1 MNQICRDIFRAIHEG
16 KWLKIEYRNKADQI
30 TKYWIGIRDLDPAKR
45 TLKVD
50 GLHLGMY
57 TLGEYDKIFVD
68 SILSTEV
75 IEGTYCPEN
84 RQLIEDIEMHPER
97 YKTIFSSS
105 ANLKIL
111 NYLELCNRM
120 DTTPYIT
127 DYDLIHYIDG
137 DRVKNGRKQQQ
148 QRMMRLE
155 GKNAAEGGE
164 TGSLDIHGDLTEH
177 RPAAGQSDMRV
188 FYGFDALP
196 HFVRPTVTVGS
207 YDGVHSGHLALLR
220 TVAGRARAQGG
231 ESVVLTFEPHPR
243 VTLGRADGLRLLTSL
258 EEKIYLL
265 GQQGIDNLIVIPF
278 DKAFSALAP
287 DTFIRDY
294 LVGRIGAET
303 LVVGFNHRFGRD
315 KQGSYDYLGSHGF
328 GLEVVEV
335 GECDVDAE
343 KVSSTVIRRLVAQ
356 GDMARAARL
365 LSHPYLII
373 GTAAAGRIGTDD
385 PLKLLPPAGSYQVR
399 IGGRPARLTVDTSQ
413 NLIIRDG
420 CPDGRAVLTF

>member
-1 MNQICRDIFRAIHEG
+1 M
-16 KWLKIEYRNKADQI
+16 
-30 TKYWIGIRDLDPAKR
+30 
-45 TLKVD
+45 
-50 GLHLGMY
+50 M
-57 TLGEYDKIFVD
+57 
-68 SILSTEV
+68 
-75 IEGTYCPEN
+75 
-84 RQLIEDIEMHPER
+84 
-97 YKTIFSSS
+97 
-105 ANLKIL
+105 
-111 NYLELCNRM
+111 
-120 DTTPYIT
+120 
-127 DYDLIHYIDG
+127 
-137 DRVKNGRKQQQ
+137 
-148 QRMMRLE
+148 QRE
-155 GKNAAEGGE
+155 AKNAAEGGK
-164 TGSLDIHGDLTEH
+164 TGSHDIHGDLAEH
-177 RPAAGQSDMRV
+177 RPVAGRPDMRV

-335 GECDVDAE
+335 GE
-343 KVSSTVIRRLVAQ
+343 
-356 GDMARAARL
+356 
-365 LSHPYLII
+365 
-373 GTAAAGRIGTDD
+373 
-385 PLKLLPPAGSYQVR
+385 
-399 IGGRPARLTVDTSQ
+399 
-413 NLIIRDG
+413 
-420 CPDGRAVLTF
+420 

>member
-1 MNQICRDIFRAIHEG
+1 
-16 KWLKIEYRNKADQI
+16 
-30 TKYWIGIRDLDPAKR
+30 
-45 TLKVD
+45 
-50 GLHLGMY
+50 
-57 TLGEYDKIFVD
+57 
-68 SILSTEV
+68 
-75 IEGTYCPEN
+75 
-84 RQLIEDIEMHPER
+84 
-97 YKTIFSSS
+97 
-105 ANLKIL
+105 
-111 NYLELCNRM
+111 
-120 DTTPYIT
+120 
-127 DYDLIHYIDG
+127 
-137 DRVKNGRKQQQ
+137 
-148 QRMMRLE
+148 MRLE

-365 LSHPYLII
+365 LSHPYRPHPHRRPPQAPAARRVVPSPHRRPAGKADGRRIAKPDNPRRLPRRACRPNLLSTMLSYDCQIRVWYKHTDQMAI
-373 GTAAAGRIGTDD
+373 CHHSNYICYYEAARSELLRYLGMSFAEVEKRGIMMPILEVQSKYHRPAYYDELLTVRIMLRELPTARINFFYEIYNEKGELLNTGMTQLGFIHSDTRRPCRVPD
-385 PLKLLPPAGSYQVR
+385 WFLKLVADKW
-399 IGGRPARLTVDTSQ
+399 TEE
-413 NLIIRDG
+413 
-420 CPDGRAVLTF
+420 

>member
-1 MNQICRDIFRAIHEG
+1 M
-16 KWLKIEYRNKADQI
+16 
-30 TKYWIGIRDLDPAKR
+30 
-45 TLKVD
+45 
-50 GLHLGMY
+50 
-57 TLGEYDKIFVD
+57 
-68 SILSTEV
+68 
-75 IEGTYCPEN
+75 
-84 RQLIEDIEMHPER
+84 
-97 YKTIFSSS
+97 
-105 ANLKIL
+105 
-111 NYLELCNRM
+111 
-120 DTTPYIT
+120 
-127 DYDLIHYIDG
+127 
-137 DRVKNGRKQQQ
+137 
-148 QRMMRLE
+148 QRE
-155 GKNAAEGGE
+155 AKNAAEGGK
-164 TGSLDIHGDLTEH
+164 TGSHDIHGDLAEH
-177 RPAAGQSDMRV
+177 RPVAGRPDMRV

-294 LVGRIGAET
+294 LVGRIGA
-303 LVVGFNHRFGRD
+303 
-315 KQGSYDYLGSHGF
+315 
-328 GLEVVEV
+328 
-335 GECDVDAE
+335 
-343 KVSSTVIRRLVAQ
+343 
-356 GDMARAARL
+356 
-365 LSHPYLII
+365 
-373 GTAAAGRIGTDD
+373 AGRGLQPPLRARQAGQLRLSGQPRLRTGGRGSRRMRRGRRKGQLHRHPPPGGAGRHGPCSPPVVASLPRHRTGRIRTDD

>member
-1 MNQICRDIFRAIHEG
+1 
-16 KWLKIEYRNKADQI
+16 
-30 TKYWIGIRDLDPAKR
+30 
-45 TLKVD
+45 
-50 GLHLGMY
+50 
-57 TLGEYDKIFVD
+57 
-68 SILSTEV
+68 
-75 IEGTYCPEN
+75 
-84 RQLIEDIEMHPER
+84 
-97 YKTIFSSS
+97 
-105 ANLKIL
+105 
-111 NYLELCNRM
+111 
-120 DTTPYIT
+120 
-127 DYDLIHYIDG
+127 
-137 DRVKNGRKQQQ
+137 
-148 QRMMRLE
+148 MRLE

-373 GTAAAGRIGTDD
+373 GTAPAASAPTTPSSSCRPQGRTKSASAAGLQG
-385 PLKLLPPAGSYQVR
+385 
-399 IGGRPARLTVDTSQ
+399 
-413 NLIIRDG
+413 
-420 CPDGRAVLTF
+420 

>member
-1 MNQICRDIFRAIHEG
+1 
-16 KWLKIEYRNKADQI
+16 
-30 TKYWIGIRDLDPAKR
+30 
-45 TLKVD
+45 
-50 GLHLGMY
+50 
-57 TLGEYDKIFVD
+57 
-68 SILSTEV
+68 
-75 IEGTYCPEN
+75 
-84 RQLIEDIEMHPER
+84 
-97 YKTIFSSS
+97 
-105 ANLKIL
+105 
-111 NYLELCNRM
+111 
-120 DTTPYIT
+120 
-127 DYDLIHYIDG
+127 
-137 DRVKNGRKQQQ
+137 
-148 QRMMRLE
+148 
-155 GKNAAEGGE
+155 
-164 TGSLDIHGDLTEH
+164 
-177 RPAAGQSDMRV
+177 MRV

-207 YDGVHSGHLALLR
+207 YDGGHSGHLALLR
-220 TVAGRARAQGG
+220 TVARRARAQGG

-343 KVSSTVIRRLVAQ
+343 KVSSTVIRHLVAQ

-365 LSHPYLII
+365 LSHPYLVI
-373 GTAAAGRIGTDD
+373 GTAAAGRIRTDD

-399 IGGRPARLTVDTSQ
+399 IGGRPARLTVDASQ

>member
-1 MNQICRDIFRAIHEG
+1 MMRREG
-16 KWLKIEYRNKADQI
+16 KD
-30 TKYWIGIRDLDPAKR
+30 
-45 TLKVD
+45 
-50 GLHLGMY
+50 
-57 TLGEYDKIFVD
+57 
-68 SILSTEV
+68 
-75 IEGTYCPEN
+75 
-84 RQLIEDIEMHPER
+84 
-97 YKTIFSSS
+97 
-105 ANLKIL
+105 
-111 NYLELCNRM
+111 
-120 DTTPYIT
+120 
-127 DYDLIHYIDG
+127 
-137 DRVKNGRKQQQ
+137 
-148 QRMMRLE
+148 
-155 GKNAAEGGE
+155 AAEGGE
-164 TGSLDIHGDLTEH
+164 TGSLDIHGDLAEH
-177 RPAAGQSDMRV
+177 RPDMRV

-365 LSHPYLII
+365 LSHPYLVI
-373 GTAAAGRIGTDD
+373 GTAAAGRIRTDD

-399 IGGRPARLTVDTSQ
+399 IGGRPARLTVDASQ

>member
-1 MNQICRDIFRAIHEG
+1 M
-16 KWLKIEYRNKADQI
+16 
-30 TKYWIGIRDLDPAKR
+30 
-45 TLKVD
+45 
-50 GLHLGMY
+50 M
-57 TLGEYDKIFVD
+57 
-68 SILSTEV
+68 
-75 IEGTYCPEN
+75 
-84 RQLIEDIEMHPER
+84 
-97 YKTIFSSS
+97 
-105 ANLKIL
+105 
-111 NYLELCNRM
+111 
-120 DTTPYIT
+120 
-127 DYDLIHYIDG
+127 
-137 DRVKNGRKQQQ
+137 
-148 QRMMRLE
+148 QRE
-155 GKNAAEGGE
+155 AKNAAEGGK
-164 TGSLDIHGDLTEH
+164 TGSHDIHGDLAEH
-177 RPAAGQSDMRV
+177 RPVAGRPDMRV

-365 LSHPYLII
+365 LSHPYLVI
-373 GTAAAGRIGTDD
+373 GTAAAGRIRTDD
-385 PLKLLPPAGSYQVR
+385 PLKLLPPAGSYQVC
-399 IGGRPARLTVDTSQ
+399 IGDLPARLTVDTSQ

>member
-1 MNQICRDIFRAIHEG
+1 
-16 KWLKIEYRNKADQI
+16 
-30 TKYWIGIRDLDPAKR
+30 
-45 TLKVD
+45 
-50 GLHLGMY
+50 
-57 TLGEYDKIFVD
+57 
-68 SILSTEV
+68 
-75 IEGTYCPEN
+75 
-84 RQLIEDIEMHPER
+84 
-97 YKTIFSSS
+97 
-105 ANLKIL
+105 
-111 NYLELCNRM
+111 
-120 DTTPYIT
+120 
-127 DYDLIHYIDG
+127 
-137 DRVKNGRKQQQ
+137 
-148 QRMMRLE
+148 MMRLE

-335 GECDVDAE
+335 GECDVDA
-343 KVSSTVIRRLVAQ
+343 KRSAPPSSAAWWHRATWPVQPACCRIPTLSSGRRRPAASAPTTPSSSCRPQ
-356 GDMARAARL
+356 GRTKSA
-365 LSHPYLII
+365 S
-373 GTAAAGRIGTDD
+373 AAGRQG
-385 PLKLLPPAGSYQVR
+385 
-399 IGGRPARLTVDTSQ
+399 
-413 NLIIRDG
+413 
-420 CPDGRAVLTF
+420 

>member
-1 MNQICRDIFRAIHEG
+1 M
-16 KWLKIEYRNKADQI
+16 
-30 TKYWIGIRDLDPAKR
+30 
-45 TLKVD
+45 
-50 GLHLGMY
+50 
-57 TLGEYDKIFVD
+57 
-68 SILSTEV
+68 
-75 IEGTYCPEN
+75 
-84 RQLIEDIEMHPER
+84 
-97 YKTIFSSS
+97 
-105 ANLKIL
+105 
-111 NYLELCNRM
+111 
-120 DTTPYIT
+120 
-127 DYDLIHYIDG
+127 
-137 DRVKNGRKQQQ
+137 
-148 QRMMRLE
+148 QRE
-155 GKNAAEGGE
+155 AKNAAEGGK
-164 TGSLDIHGDLTEH
+164 TGSHDIHGDLAEH
-177 RPAAGQSDMRV
+177 RPVAGRPDMRV

-343 KVSSTVIRRLVAQ
+343 KVSSTVIRRWWRRATWPVQPACCRIPTSSSGRRRPAASAPTTPSSSCRPQ
-356 GDMARAARL
+356 GRTKSA
-365 LSHPYLII
+365 S
-373 GTAAAGRIGTDD
+373 AAGLQG
-385 PLKLLPPAGSYQVR
+385 
-399 IGGRPARLTVDTSQ
+399 
-413 NLIIRDG
+413 
-420 CPDGRAVLTF
+420 

>member
-1 MNQICRDIFRAIHEG
+1 M
-16 KWLKIEYRNKADQI
+16 
-30 TKYWIGIRDLDPAKR
+30 
-45 TLKVD
+45 
-50 GLHLGMY
+50 
-57 TLGEYDKIFVD
+57 
-68 SILSTEV
+68 
-75 IEGTYCPEN
+75 
-84 RQLIEDIEMHPER
+84 
-97 YKTIFSSS
+97 
-105 ANLKIL
+105 
-111 NYLELCNRM
+111 
-120 DTTPYIT
+120 
-127 DYDLIHYIDG
+127 
-137 DRVKNGRKQQQ
+137 
-148 QRMMRLE
+148 QRE
-155 GKNAAEGGE
+155 AKNAAEGGK
-164 TGSLDIHGDLTEH
+164 TGSHDIHGDLAEH
-177 RPAAGQSDMRV
+177 RPAAGRPDMRV

-315 KQGSYDYLGSHGF
+315 KQGSYDYL
-328 GLEVVEV
+328 EV

-365 LSHPYLII
+365 LSHPYLVI
-373 GTAAAGRIGTDD
+373 GTAAAGRIRTDD
-385 PLKLLPPAGSYQVR
+385 PLKLLPPTGSYQVR

>member
-1 MNQICRDIFRAIHEG
+1 
-16 KWLKIEYRNKADQI
+16 
-30 TKYWIGIRDLDPAKR
+30 
-45 TLKVD
+45 
-50 GLHLGMY
+50 
-57 TLGEYDKIFVD
+57 
-68 SILSTEV
+68 
-75 IEGTYCPEN
+75 
-84 RQLIEDIEMHPER
+84 
-97 YKTIFSSS
+97 
-105 ANLKIL
+105 
-111 NYLELCNRM
+111 
-120 DTTPYIT
+120 
-127 DYDLIHYIDG
+127 
-137 DRVKNGRKQQQ
+137 
-148 QRMMRLE
+148 MMRLE

-365 LSHPYLII
+365 LSHPYLVI
-373 GTAAAGRIGTDD
+373 GTAAAGRIRTDD

-399 IGGRPARLTVDTSQ
+399 IGGRPARLTVDASQ

-420 CPDGRAVLTF
+420 CPDGRRPNLLSTMLSYDCQIRVWYKHTDQMAICHHSNYICYYEAARSELLRYLGMSFAEVEKRGIMMPILEVQSKYHRPAYYDELLTVRIMLRELPTARINFFYEIYNEKGELLNTGMTQLGFIHSDTRRPCRVPDWFLKLVADKWTEE

>member
-1 MNQICRDIFRAIHEG
+1 
-16 KWLKIEYRNKADQI
+16 
-30 TKYWIGIRDLDPAKR
+30 
-45 TLKVD
+45 
-50 GLHLGMY
+50 
-57 TLGEYDKIFVD
+57 
-68 SILSTEV
+68 
-75 IEGTYCPEN
+75 
-84 RQLIEDIEMHPER
+84 
-97 YKTIFSSS
+97 
-105 ANLKIL
+105 
-111 NYLELCNRM
+111 
-120 DTTPYIT
+120 
-127 DYDLIHYIDG
+127 
-137 DRVKNGRKQQQ
+137 
-148 QRMMRLE
+148 
-155 GKNAAEGGE
+155 
-164 TGSLDIHGDLTEH
+164 
-177 RPAAGQSDMRV
+177 MRV
-188 FYGFDALP
+188 FHGFENLP
-196 HFVRPTVTVGS
+196 SFRSPAATVGS
-207 YDGVHSGHLALLR
+207 YDGVHSGHRVLLDR
-220 TVAGRARAQGG
+220 IRREAAAVGG
-231 ESVVLTFEPHPR
+231 ESIVLTFDPHPR
-243 VTLGRADGLRLLTSL
+243 VTLGTQERLRLLTSL

-343 KVSSTVIRRLVAQ
+343 KVSSTVIRHLVAQ

-365 LSHPYLII
+365 LSHPYLVI
-373 GTAAAGRIGTDD
+373 GTAAAGRIRTDD

-399 IGGRPARLTVDTSQ
+399 IGGRPARLTVDASQ